1 MRRALVFGVSGQDGA
16 YLAQLLLDK
25 GYTVVG
31 TSRATSSAP
40 LRGLDALGIRERV
53 QIESVALTDRQ
64 RVAGV
69 IASVEPDEI
78 YNLAGQTSVGAS
90 FEHPVETLESIATG
104 TLHVLEAVR
113 VLRAPTRLFNA
124 GSSECFGDTNGAA
137 ADETTPFRPQSP
149 YAVAKAAAHW
159 QVATYRGAYGT
170 FACTGILFNHES
182 PLRPERFVTKKV
194 VAAAARIAAGSG
206 ERLKLGD
213 LSVRRDWGWA
223 PEYVDAMWRML
234 QREAPEDFV
243 LATGETH
250 GLDAFVAAAFEHV
263 GLDWRAH
270 VDSDDSLRRPTDV
283 RVGRADPSRAAAS
296 LGWRAT
302 RHMREVVAGM
312 VDAERSAR

>member
-1 MRRALVFGVSGQDGA
+1 VPRALVFGVSGQDGA
-16 YLAQLLLDK
+16 YLAQLLLEK
-25 GYTVVG
+25 GYAVCG
-31 TSRATSSAP
+31 TSRGAPSAP
-40 LRGLDALGIRERV
+40 LRGVDALGIRGRIE
-53 QIESVALTDRQ
+53 IESVALTDRQ
-64 RVAGV
+64 R
-69 IASVEPDEI
+69 IASVIEAFDPDEI

-90 FEHPVETLESIATG
+90 FEHPVETFESIATA
-104 TLHVLEAVR
+104 TLHVLEA
-113 VLRAPTRLFNA
+113 LRGRRKPTRLFNA
-124 GSSECFGDTNGAA
+124 GSSECFGDTSGTA
-137 ADETTPFRPQSP
+137 ADEATPFRPQNP

-159 QVATYRGAYGT
+159 QVATYRDAYGM

-182 PLRPERFVTKKV
+182 PLRHERFVTKKV
-194 VAAAARIAAGSG
+194 IAAAVRIAGGSG

-213 LSVRRDWGWA
+213 LSVQRDWGWA

-250 GLDAFVAAAFEHV
+250 GLDAFVAAAFECV

-283 RVGRADPSRAAAS
+283 RVGRADPSRAAAL

-302 RHMREVVAGM
+302 RRMRDVVASL
-312 VDAERSAR
+312 VDAERSTR